1 MTNVERI
8 VNDHVSVLGKKKE
21 NLLPVLQ
28 KIVKSERYLSEEAMI
43 TVSREMG
50 LSAAEIYGVA
60 SFYSFLDIKPL
71 GKNIIRICK
80 TITCDMKNK
89 DEIISALE
97 QRLKIKLG
105 ETTRDNKF
113 SLLTANCMG
122 WCHKGP
128 AMLINDR
135 VYTELTP
142 EKALK
147 AIEDYL

>member
-8 VNDHVSVLGKKKE
+8 VNDHVAVLGKTKD
-21 NLLPVLQ
+21 NLLPILQ

-60 SFYSFLDIKPL
+60 SFYSFLDIKPR

-89 DEIISALE
+89 DEIISAVE

-105 ETTRDNKF
+105 ETSRDNKF
-113 SLLTANCMG
+113 SFLTANCMG

-128 AMLINDR
+128 AMLINDK

-147 AIEDYL
+147 AIDDYL